1 MYKKHDIFCR
11 SCALLLLIKEKEN
24 SRKTIQTLQLYYA
37 TPLLSILK
45 FGVYIDILKAQDSS

>member
-11 SCALLLLIKEKEN
+11 SCALLLLIKLY